1 MSNLYDIGRTGLQS
15 YRQSL
20 AITGQ
25 NIANVNT
32 EGYKRRGADLEEL
45 AATKGSSLDVGMN
58 AGMGV
63 RVNQMRRAFDEF
75 LLNKARSA
83 TAFAESSSAY
93 VAAARQIENIMLPGE
108 ANLGNSIGK
117 LFESFQQV
125 SSDPGNMAGRL
136 VALEQ
141 SKQLSDTF
149 LQLSSLLNEMKLGQI
164 TQADYLLEEVNLL
177 TNELDRI
184 NTQLAT
190 GSQIKV
196 NNSLL
201 DARDLLI
208 DKINEYVQVHTELD
222 QRGLAKL
229 TLGNGAN
236 GPVLVSPEGA
246 IKLGAVEA
254 QGKLSLVLA
263 PGVENILTNRITG
276 GAIHGLSSSYM
287 TAVDMLQEVDS
298 IAFTMVRDINA
309 IHNRG
314 LNVEGK
320 PGGDFFKSL
329 SLDLSPMSTNLGSAS
344 ATIDIIDPTAI
355 ELGKV
360 TFTYDDAAD
369 QWTGTAPDGSAVV
382 SGRNKVAFRGVEITF
397 SGLGRT
403 FDQFVFDPVAGSA
416 RGVTV
421 ALVRPED
428 IAAASPLMVSENP
441 GNKSAVVIDAL
452 PATAPTTSSLP
463 LIKDVFNNGFS
474 AIGATEFLT
483 GGSVARIPPEVSKI
497 DILSLARQS
506 QSQFGLSAADLGN
519 AGVITLNY
527 DTTQN
532 NGTVV
537 SETVTFDI
545 NFQAVKGYSGAWNDA
560 SQIAELLNRGIV
572 TGTIASSGAST
583 TLSAMGGFCSGAT
596 RSLNFSHTDANF
608 TSASVSVSTGGSI
621 AGVTST
627 KVAPATNVQIFTREG
642 RHIAGTTPDTA
653 AITAYQNAMTANNGF
668 NVGAS
673 YVGDYLNLSGETG
686 YLGMTVKT
694 RDETDM
700 VTKVTQSTGQTQA
713 KFGVIDGVD
722 TNEESINGLSSVAQT
737 TNYQMSIATPSVTYT
752 KSLNANELEHPTDVS
767 VAKAMIEKFRADAPI
782 ASIVG
787 TAATPNA
794 GDSLVLTFEG
804 KSYTLV
810 VNGDEAVVS
819 GGELGRLTA
828 FFDVDKRL
836 HVVSNSG
843 TIGKSAIDVVVDN
856 TNAENVSVAQRL
868 GLMEGLTKVSTRFS
882 DDFHHVEGT
891 GTSGINN
898 TVTLEFSGDDTYNLG
913 FIFDNK
919 PNSGSG
925 AATDKE
931 ISISA
936 AMSGGDASAIASA
949 INAAIAANASEAG
962 GGASLSGIASA
973 SASGSVVTLTVTDG
987 KSLEVLRSGSSLSA
1001 GSGTVVVTP
1010 VTIGTAAKTLKE
1022 AYVSPGFD
1030 LTLED
1035 NLITATAD
1043 AGTVEPTFTL
1053 SGSSLADQ
1061 YLKLED
1067 LPEEELIIF
1076 LGDSGPRRLTM
1087 AYDETPLTTPVIQRD
1102 IEIRVK
1108 DVDNK
1113 IVEIVDVETQTSMA
1127 TRTLDADDAATAA
1140 GFTFSFDG
1148 ELDADDKFSVVSNA
1162 RGIGDNRNLL
1172 AMLGLQLGP
1181 SGVGTTGGFQK
1192 MYNNAISRL
1201 GSLVQSGNLAEEAA
1215 ISLKEASIEA
1225 EATYSGVNLD
1235 TEAANLIQQQQAY
1248 QASARILTTARELF
1262 QTLLQTL

>member
-45 AATKGSSLDVGMN
+45 SAQKGSTLDVGMN

-63 RVNQMRRAFDEF
+63 RVSQMRRAFDEF

-83 TAFAESSSAY
+83 TAFAESSSTY

-125 SSDPGNMAGRL
+125 SSDPGNMAGRI

-141 SKQLSDTF
+141 AKQLSDTF
-149 LQLSSLLNEMKLGQI
+149 LQLSSLLNEMKAGQI
-164 TQADYLLEEVNLL
+164 TQADYLLDEVNLL

-184 NTQLAT
+184 NAQLAT

-208 DKINEYVQVHTELD
+208 DKINEYVEVHTELD

-236 GPVLVSPEGA
+236 GPVLVSTEGA
-246 IKLGAVEA
+246 VKLGAIEA

-263 PGVENILTNRITG
+263 PGVENILTSRITG
-276 GAIHGLSSSYM
+276 GAIQGLSSSYM

-298 IAFTMVRDINA
+298 IAFTMVRDLNA

-344 ATIDIIDPTAI
+344 ATIDIIDPAAI

-360 TFTYDDAAD
+360 TFTYDGAAD

-397 SGLGRT
+397 SGSGRT

-452 PATAPTTSSLP
+452 PAAAIATSSLP
-463 LIKDVFNNGFS
+463 LVKDVFNNGFS

-506 QSQFGLSAADLGN
+506 QAQFGLSAADLGN

-527 DTTQN
+527 DTTQS

-537 SETVTFDI
+537 SDTVTFDV
-545 NFQAVKGYSGAWNDA
+545 NFQAVKGYSGVWKDA

-572 TGTIASSGAST
+572 TGTIASSGATT
-583 TLSAMGGFCSGAT
+583 TLSAMGGYCSGAT

-608 TSASVSVSTGGSI
+608 TSASVSISTGGSM
-621 AGVTST
+621 AGVTSN

-653 AITAYQNAMTANNGF
+653 AITAYQTAMTADNGF

-700 VTKVTQSTGQTQA
+700 VTKVIQSTGQTQA

-737 TNYQMSIATPSVTYT
+737 ANYQMSIAIPAVTWT
-752 KSLNANELEHPTDVS
+752 KSLNASELENPTNAS
-767 VAKAMIEKFRADAPI
+767 VAAAMIEKFRADAPI

-787 TAATPNA
+787 AAATPNA
-794 GDSLVLTFEG
+794 GDTLALTFEG
-804 KSYTLV
+804 KSYTLT
-810 VNGDEAVVS
+810 VNGDEALVS
-819 GGELGRLTA
+819 GGEPGRLTA
-828 FFDVDKRL
+828 FFDADKRL

-856 TNAENVSVAQRL
+856 ANADNVSVAQRL

-882 DDFHHVEGT
+882 DEFQYVQG
-891 GTSGINN
+891 SGQMSDTNKINL
-898 TVTLEFSGDDTYNLG
+898 TFSENDTYNLK
-913 FIFDNK
+913 FIFNNAPD
-919 PNSGSG
+919 SGNTATTDQEITIAG
-925 AATDKE
+925 TMTGGNAVTIAA
-931 ISISA
+931 
-936 AMSGGDASAIASA
+936 A
-949 INAAIAANASEAG
+949 INDAIAANATDG
-962 GGASLSGIASA
+962 DGGATLSYFAA
-973 SASGSVVTLTVTDG
+973 TASGNTVTLNLNDGGSVEILRNGATLSTGNGTMEITQVTTG
-987 KSLEVLRSGSSLSA
+987 GP
-1001 GSGTVVVTP
+1001 T
-1010 VTIGTAAKTLKE
+1010 KTLTD

-1043 AGTVEPTFTL
+1043 TGTVEPTFTL

-1067 LPEEELIIF
+1067 LPEEELIVF
-1076 LGDSGPRRLTM
+1076 LDDGGPRRLTM
-1087 AYDETPLTTPVIQRD
+1087 AYDETPLTTPTIQRD
-1102 IEIRVK
+1102 LEIRVK
-1108 DVDNK
+1108 DVDSK
-1113 IVEIVDVETQTSMA
+1113 IVEIFDVETQTSVA
-1127 TRTLDADDAATAA
+1127 TRTLDSDDEATAA
-1140 GFTFSFDG
+1140 GFTFSFNG
-1148 ELDADDKFSVVSNA
+1148 VLDADDKFSVVSNA
-1162 RGIGDNRNLL
+1162 RGTGDNRNLL

-1181 SGVGTTGGFQK
+1181 SGAGTAGGFQK

-1262 QTLLQTL
+1262 ETLLQTL

>member
-45 AATKGSSLDVGMN
+45 SAQKGSTLDIGMN

-63 RVNQMRRAFDEF
+63 RITQMNRAFDEF

-83 TAFAESSSAY
+83 SAFAQSSSAF
-93 VAAARQIENIMLPGE
+93 VTAAKQIENIMVPGD

-125 SSDPGNMAGRL
+125 SSEPGNLAGRI

-141 SKQLSDTF
+141 AKQLSDTF
-149 LQLSSLLNEMKLGQI
+149 VQLSSLLNEMKAGQV
-164 TQADYLLEEVNLL
+164 TQADYLLDEVNLL

-184 NTQLAT
+184 NSQLAT
-190 GSQIKV
+190 GSQLKV
-196 NNSLL
+196 NNALL

-208 DKINEYVQVHTELD
+208 DKINEYVEVHTELD

-229 TLGNGAN
+229 TLGDGAN
-236 GPVLVSPEGA
+236 GPTLVSTEGA
-246 IKLGAVEA
+246 VKLGAIEA
-254 QGKLSLVLA
+254 QGKIGLVLA
-263 PGVENILTNRITG
+263 PGVENILTTRITG
-276 GAIHGLSSSYM
+276 GSLHGLSSAYV
-287 TAVDMLQEVDS
+287 TAADMLQEVDS
-298 IAFTMVRDINA
+298 IAFTMVRDLNA
-309 IHNRG
+309 IHNKG
-314 LNVEGK
+314 LNLEGK

-329 SLDLSPMSTNLGSAS
+329 SLDLSPMATNLGSAS
-344 ATIDIIDPTAI
+344 ATIGIIDPAAI

-360 TFTYDDAAD
+360 TFTYDAEAD
-369 QWTGTAPDGSAVV
+369 HWTGTAPDGSAVV

-397 SGLGRT
+397 SGAGKT
-403 FDQFVFDPVAGSA
+403 FDQFVFDPAAGSA

-421 ALVRPED
+421 ALLRPED

-441 GNKSAVVIDAL
+441 GNKSAVVIDVS
-452 PATAPTTSSLP
+452 PAATMATSSLP
-463 LIKDVFNNGFS
+463 PVQDVFNNGFS

-497 DILSLARQS
+497 DILSLAKQS
-506 QSQFGLSAADLGN
+506 QAQFGLSAEDLGN

-527 DTTQN
+527 DTTQS
-532 NGTVV
+532 NGSVV
-537 SETVTFDI
+537 SDTVTFDV
-545 NFQAVKGYSGAWNDA
+545 NFQTVKGYSGDWRDA

-572 TGTIASSGAST
+572 TGTISSSGAST
-583 TLSAMGGFCSGAT
+583 TLAAMGGYCSGAS
-596 RSLNFSHTDANF
+596 RSLNFSHVDANF
-608 TSASVSVSTGGSI
+608 TSAAISISTGGSM
-621 AGVTST
+621 AGVTSQ
-627 KVAPATNVQIFTREG
+627 KISPATNVQIFTREG

-653 AITAYQNAMTANNGF
+653 AITAYQSAMTADNGF

-673 YVGDYLNLSGETG
+673 YVGDYLNLSGESG

-694 RDETDM
+694 RDNTDM
-700 VTKVTQSTGQTQA
+700 VTKVIQTTGQTQA
-713 KFGVIDGVD
+713 KFDVIDGVD

-737 TNYQMSIATPSVTYT
+737 ANYQMSIAIPSVTWT
-752 KSLNANELEHPTDVS
+752 KSLSASELENPTNAS
-767 VAKAMIEKFRADAPI
+767 VASAMIEKFRADVPI

-794 GDSLVLTFEG
+794 GDSLSLTFEG
-804 KSYTLV
+804 KSYTLT
-810 VNGDEAVVS
+810 VNGDEVEVS
-819 GGELGRLTA
+819 GGEPERLTA
-828 FFDVDKRL
+828 FFDADKRL
-836 HVVSNSG
+836 HIVSNSG

-856 TNAENVSVAQRL
+856 ADTENVNVAQRL

-891 GTSGINN
+891 GTSGVNN
-898 TVTLEFSGDDTYNLG
+898 IVTLQFSGDDTYNLG

-949 INAAIAANASEAG
+949 INTAIAANASEAG

-973 SASGSVVTLTVTDG
+973 SAAGSVVTLTVTDG
-987 KSLEVLRSGSSLSA
+987 KSVEVLRSGSTLST

-1010 VTIGTAAKTLKE
+1010 VTNGTAAKTIKE

-1043 AGTVEPTFTL
+1043 IGTDEPTFTL
-1053 SGSSLADQ
+1053 SGASLADQ

-1067 LPEEELIIF
+1067 LPEEELIVF
-1076 LGDSGPRRLTM
+1076 LDEGGPRRLTM
-1087 AYDETPLTTPVIQRD
+1087 AYDEIPLTTPSIQRD
-1102 IEIRVK
+1102 LEIRLK

-1113 IVEIVDVETQTSMA
+1113 IVEIFDVDTQTSLA
-1127 TRTLDADDAATAA
+1127 TRTLNADDETTAL
-1140 GFTFSFDG
+1140 GFTFGFNGAFDAG
-1148 ELDADDKFSVVSNA
+1148 DKFSVVSNT
-1162 RGIGDNRNLL
+1162 RGTGDNRNLL
-1172 AMLGLQLGP
+1172 AMLELQLGP
-1181 SGVGTTGGFQK
+1181 SGVGTAGGFQK
-1192 MYNNAISRL
+1192 LYNNAISRL
-1201 GSLVQSGNLAEEAA
+1201 GSVVQSGILSEEAA
-1215 ISLKEASIEA
+1215 TALKEASIEA

-1262 QTLLQTL
+1262 ETLLQTL

>member
-45 AATKGSSLDVGMN
+45 AAKKGSSLDVGMN
-58 AGMGV
+58 SGMGV
-63 RVNQMRRAFDEF
+63 RVAQMRRAFDEF

-83 TAFAESSSAY
+83 TSFAASSSAY
-93 VAAARQIENIMLPGE
+93 VTAAKQIENIMLPGE

-125 SSDPGNMAGRL
+125 SSDPGNLSGRL

-141 SKQLSDTF
+141 AKQLSDTF
-149 LQLSSLLNEMKLGQI
+149 QQLSSLLNEMKVGQV
-164 TQADYLLEEVNLL
+164 TQADYLLDEVNLL

-201 DARDLLI
+201 DARDLVI
-208 DKINEYVQVHTELD
+208 DKINEYVEVHTELD
-222 QRGLAKL
+222 DRGLAKL
-229 TLGNGAN
+229 TLGDGAN
-236 GPVLVSPEGA
+236 GPVLVSTEGA
-246 IKLGAVEA
+246 VKLGAIEA
-254 QGKLSLVLA
+254 QGKLNLILS
-263 PGVENILTNRITG
+263 PGVENILTSRITG
-276 GAIHGLSSSYM
+276 GAIHGLSTSYM
-287 TAVDMLQEVDS
+287 TAVDMLHEVDT

-309 IHNRG
+309 IHNQG
-314 LNVEGK
+314 LNFEGK

-329 SLDLSPMSTNLGSAS
+329 SLDLYPMATNLGSAS
-344 ATIDIIDPTAI
+344 ATVDIIDPAAI
-355 ELGKV
+355 ELGTV
-360 TFTYDDAAD
+360 TFTYDGTAD
-369 QWTGTAPDGSAVV
+369 QWTGIAPDGSAVV

-397 SGLGRT
+397 SGSGTT
-403 FDQFVFDPVAGSA
+403 FDQFIFDPVAGSA

-452 PATAPTTSSLP
+452 PAAATATSSLP

-497 DILSLARQS
+497 DLISLARQS
-506 QSQFGLSAADLGN
+506 QAQFGLSAADLGN

-527 DTTQN
+527 STAQS
-532 NGTVV
+532 NG
-537 SETVTFDI
+537 SILSDTVTFDVD
-545 NFQAVKGYSGAWNDA
+545 FQAVNGYSGVWTDA

-572 TGTIASSGAST
+572 AGTIASSGAST
-583 TLSAMGGFCSGAT
+583 TLAAMGGYCSGAS
-596 RSLNFSHTDANF
+596 RSLNFSHSEANF
-608 TSASVSVSTGGSI
+608 TSASVSVSTGGSL
-621 AGVTST
+621 AGVTSSR
-627 KVAPATNVQIFTREG
+627 VAPATNVQIFTREG
-642 RHIAGTTPDTA
+642 RHIAGTTPDNAT
-653 AITAYQNAMTANNGF
+653 ITAYQTAMTADNGF

-673 YVGDYLNLSGETG
+673 YVGDYLNLSGDAG

-700 VTKVTQSTGQTQA
+700 VTKVIEGTGQTQA

-737 TNYQMSIATPSVTYT
+737 ANYQMSIAIPSVTWT
-752 KSLNANELEHPTDVS
+752 KSLNASELENPTNGS
-767 VAKAMIEKFRADAPI
+767 VAAAMIEKFRVDAPI

-787 TAATPNA
+787 NAATPNA
-794 GDSLVLTFEG
+794 GDSLALTFEG
-804 KSYTLV
+804 KSYTLT

-819 GGELGRLTA
+819 GGEPGRLFA
-828 FFDVDKRL
+828 FFDADKRL
-836 HVVSNSG
+836 HVVSSSG
-843 TIGKSAIDVVVDN
+843 TIGRSVIDVVVDN
-856 TNAENVSVAQRL
+856 ANADNVNVAQRL
-868 GLMEGLTKVSTRFS
+868 GLMDGLTKVSTRFS

-891 GTSGINN
+891 GTSGVNN
-898 TVTLEFSGDDTYNLG
+898 IVTLNFSGDDTYNLG
-913 FIFDNK
+913 FIFDEK
-919 PNSGSG
+919 PNSGSS
-925 AATDKE
+925 AAADKE

-936 AMSGGDASAIASA
+936 AMSGGDASAIAAA
-949 INAAIAANASEAG
+949 INTAIAANASEAG

-973 SASGSVVTLTVTDG
+973 SANGSVVTLTVTDG
-987 KSLEVLRSGSSLSA
+987 KSVEILRSGSTLSA
-1001 GSGTVVVTP
+1001 GDGTVVVTP
-1010 VTIGTAAKTLKE
+1010 VTKGATAKTLKE
-1022 AYVSPGFD
+1022 PYVSPGFD

-1035 NLITATAD
+1035 NIITAMA
-1043 AGTVEPTFTL
+1043 ASGSSEPTFTL

-1067 LPEEELIIF
+1067 LPEEELIVF

-1087 AYDETPLTTPVIQRD
+1087 AFDETPLTTPAIQRD
-1102 IEIRVK
+1102 LEIRVK
-1108 DVDNK
+1108 DVASK
-1113 IVEIVDVETQTSMA
+1113 TLEIIDVETQTSVA
-1127 TRTLDADDAATAA
+1127 TRTLNSDDEVTAA
-1140 GFTFSFDG
+1140 GFIFKFNG
-1148 ELDADDKFSVVSNA
+1148 ALDADDKFSVVSNA
-1162 RGIGDNRNLL
+1162 RGTGDNRNLL
-1172 AMLGLQLGP
+1172 AILGLQLGP
-1181 SGVGTTGGFQK
+1181 SSAGTSGGFQK
-1192 MYNNAISRL
+1192 MYNNAIARL
-1201 GSLVQSGNLAEEAA
+1201 GSLVQSGNLAQEAA
-1215 ISLKEASIEA
+1215 IALKEASIEA

-1248 QASARILTTARELF
+1248 QASARILSTARELF
-1262 QTLLQTL
+1262 ETLLQTM

>member
-32 EGYKRRGADLEEL
+32 EGYKRRGADLEEIS
-45 AATKGSSLDVGMN
+45 AQKGSTLDVGMN

-63 RVNQMRRAFDEF
+63 RVAKMRRAFDEF
-75 LLNKARSA
+75 LLNKARIA

-93 VAAARQIENIMLPGE
+93 VAAARQIENIMLPGD

-125 SSDPGNMAGRL
+125 SSDPGNMAGRI

-141 SKQLSDTF
+141 AKQLSDTF
-149 LQLSSLLNEMKLGQI
+149 AQLSSLLNEMKAGQV
-164 TQADYLLEEVNLL
+164 TQADYLLDEVNLL

-184 NTQLAT
+184 NAQLAT

-208 DKINEYVQVHTELD
+208 DKINEYVEVHTELD
-222 QRGLAKL
+222 QRGVAKL
-229 TLGNGAN
+229 TLGSGAN
-236 GPVLVSPEGA
+236 GPVLVSADGA
-246 IKLGAVEA
+246 VKLGAIEA

-263 PGVENILTNRITG
+263 PGVENILTSRITG
-276 GAIHGLSSSYM
+276 GAIHGLSAAYM

-298 IAFTMVRDINA
+298 IAFTMVRDLNA

-314 LNVEGK
+314 LNVEGQ

-329 SLDLSPMSTNLGSAS
+329 SLDLSPMTTNLGSAS
-344 ATIDIIDPTAI
+344 ATIDIIDPSAI

-360 TFTYDDAAD
+360 TFTYDGAAE
-369 QWTGTAPDGSAVV
+369 QWTGTAPDGSAVI

-397 SGLGRT
+397 SGSGKT

-441 GNKSAVVIDAL
+441 GNKSAALIDVL
-452 PATAPTTSSLP
+452 PAAASATSSLP
-463 LIKDVFNNGFS
+463 LVNNAFNNGFS

-483 GGSVARIPPEVSKI
+483 SGSVARIPPEISEI

-506 QSQFGLSAADLGN
+506 QAQFGLSAADLGN
-519 AGVITLNY
+519 AGIITLNY
-527 DTTQN
+527 DTTQSD
-532 NGTVV
+532 GSVV
-537 SETVTFDI
+537 SDTVTFDV
-545 NFQAVKGYSGAWNDA
+545 NFQAVKGYSGSWTDA
-560 SQIAELLNRGIV
+560 SQITELLNRGIV

-583 TLSAMGGFCSGAT
+583 TLAAMGGYCSGVS

-608 TSASVSVSTGGSI
+608 TSASVSISTGGSM
-621 AGVTST
+621 AGITSN

-653 AITAYQNAMTANNGF
+653 TITAYQTAMTADNGF

-700 VTKVTQSTGQTQA
+700 VTKVIQGSGQTQA

-737 TNYQMSIATPSVTYT
+737 ANYQMSIAVPSVTWT
-752 KSLNANELEHPTDVS
+752 KSLNASELENPTNAS
-767 VAKAMIEKFRADAPI
+767 VAAAMIEKFRADAPI

-794 GDSLVLTFEG
+794 GDTLALTFEG
-804 KSYTLV
+804 KSYALT

-819 GGELGRLTA
+819 GGEPGRLTA
-828 FFDVDKRL
+828 FFDADDRL

-856 TNAENVSVAQRL
+856 SNAENVNVAQRL

-882 DDFHHVEGT
+882 DEFQYVQG
-891 GTSGINN
+891 SGQMSDTNKINL
-898 TVTLEFSGDDTYNLG
+898 TFSEDDTYNLKL
-913 FIFDNK
+913 IFNNAPD
-919 PNSGSG
+919 SGNTATIDQEITVTGTMAGSNAITI
-925 AATDKE
+925 AA
-931 ISISA
+931 
-936 AMSGGDASAIASA
+936 A
-949 INAAIAANASEAG
+949 INNAIAANATDGDGGATLSYFAATASGNTVTLNLNDGGSVEILRNGATLSTGNGTMEITQVTAG
-962 GGASLSGIASA
+962 GPTK
-973 SASGSVVTLTVTDG
+973 TLTD
-987 KSLEVLRSGSSLSA
+987 
-1001 GSGTVVVTP
+1001 
-1010 VTIGTAAKTLKE
+1010 

-1043 AGTVEPTFTL
+1043 TGTVEPTFTL

-1067 LPEEELIIF
+1067 LPEEELIVF
-1076 LGDSGPRRLTM
+1076 LDNGGPRRLTM
-1087 AYDETPLTTPVIQRD
+1087 AYDETPLTTPAIQRD
-1102 IEIRVK
+1102 LEIRVK
-1108 DVDNK
+1108 DLANK
-1113 IVEIVDVETQTSMA
+1113 IVEIFDVETQTSVA
-1127 TRTLDADDAATAA
+1127 TRTLDSDDEATAA
-1140 GFTFSFDG
+1140 GFTFSFNG
-1148 ELDADDKFSVVSNA
+1148 ALDADDKFSVVSNA
-1162 RGIGDNRNLL
+1162 LGTGDNRNLL
-1172 AMLGLQLGP
+1172 AILGLQLGP
-1181 SGVGTTGGFQK
+1181 SGAGTAGGFQK

-1262 QTLLQTL
+1262 ETLLQNL